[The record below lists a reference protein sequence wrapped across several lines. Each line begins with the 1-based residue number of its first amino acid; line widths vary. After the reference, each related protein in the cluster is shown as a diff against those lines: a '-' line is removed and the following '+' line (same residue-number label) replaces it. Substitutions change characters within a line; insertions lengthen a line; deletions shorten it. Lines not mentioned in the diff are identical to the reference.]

1 MFTKF
6 WYATGALSSI
16 GILAVILVAMG
27 AVSSKEKSA
36 SAVQNDDFSLPSD
49 DPQLGRRVYVRCQ
62 ACHGLNGEGVAG
74 NYPPLAGN
82 AALQTDR
89 AVQVVL
95 HGMERGPA
103 WNGQMPAFAEQL
115 ENHEIAAV
123 ITWTRQQWGN
133 TGAVVTPNDV
143 ARMRR

>member
-1 MFTKF
+1 MPTKF
-6 WYATGALSSI
+6 WYAAGALSFI
-16 GILAVILVAMG
+16 GIVSVVLVAIG
-27 AVSSKEKSA
+27 GWSYKKNPA
-36 SAVQNDDFSLPSD
+36 SAIQNDDFSLPSND
-49 DPQLGRRVYVRCQ
+49 
-62 ACHGLNGEGVAG
+62 
-74 NYPPLAGN
+74 PPLAGN

-95 HGMERGPA
+95 RGKERGPA

-123 ITWTRQQWGN
+123 ITWARQQWGN

-143 ARMRR
+143 ARLRQ

>member
-1 MFTKF
+1 MPTKF
-6 WYATGALSSI
+6 WYAAGGF
-16 GILAVILVAMG
+16 GILGSMGVVLVAMG
-27 AVSSKEKSA
+27 VWSYQPKVAT
-36 SAVQNDDFSLPSD
+36 AVQDSDFSLPSD

-82 AALQTDR
+82 AALQTDW

-95 HGMERGPA
+95 RGRERGPA

-115 ENHEIAAV
+115 EDHEIAAV

-133 TGAVVTPNDV
+133 TGAVVSPNDV
-143 ARMRR
+143 ARLRR

>member
-1 MFTKF
+1 MPTKF
-6 WYATGALSSI
+6 WYAA
-16 GILAVILVAMG
+16 G
-27 AVSSKEKSA
+27 AVSFIGIVSVVLVAIGGWSYKKNPA
-36 SAVQNDDFSLPSD
+36 SAIQNDDFSLPSN

-95 HGMERGPA
+95 RGKERGPA

-123 ITWTRQQWGN
+123 ITWARQQWGN

-143 ARMRR
+143 ARLRQ